1 MKKGTALILTSLLLA
16 GCNGGESF
24 TGGGSVLGPTTNTGR
39 WTLTAKSAVT
49 VTTPDTG
56 TINDNSTDPGDGD
69 GGGTV
74 SGDTVAI
81 VEINANGSV
90 TILDTNSVCTLVIA
104 VNGNTLSYEEKCPVP
119 GTTCI
124 VNIKSSAL
132 ISGDTVAGPIGPDSF
147 ICAGRK
153 IAYSGNLLGS
163 RGVTEPDP
171 DPEPDPTA
179 RLAPAAGG

>member
-1 MKKGTALILTSLLLA
+1 VKKAQALILTSLLLVA
-16 GCNGGESF
+16 CNGGESF
-24 TGGGSVLGPTTNTGR
+24 TGGGSILGPTTNTGR

-49 VTTPDTG
+49 VTTPDSG
-56 TINDNSTDPGDGD
+56 NINDNTSDPGD

-104 VNGNTLSYEEKCPVP
+104 VNGNSLSYEEKCPVP

-124 VNIKSSAL
+124 VNIKSAAL

-147 ICAGRK
+147 ICAGRR

-163 RGVTEPDP
+163 RGVAE
-171 DPEPDPTA
+171 TA
-179 RLAPAAGG
+179 ARP

>member
-1 MKKGTALILTSLLLA
+1 MAA
-16 GCNGGESF
+16 CNGGESF
-24 TGGGSVLGPTTNTGR
+24 TGGGSILGPTTNTGP
-39 WTLTAKSAVT
+39 WTLIAKSAVT
-49 VTTPDTG
+49 VSTPDSSTL
-56 TINDNSTDPGDGD
+56 NDNATDPGGD
-69 GGGTV
+69 GGAGTT

-81 VEINANGSV
+81 VEINPNGSV

-124 VNIKSSAL
+124 VNIKSTAN
-132 ISGDTVAGPIGPDSF
+132 IAGDSVAGPIGPDSF

-163 RGVTEPDP
+163 RGVPATEPDP
-171 DPEPDPTA
+171 DPAATA
-179 RLAPAAGG
+179 GIRETGKLVR